1 MERGKR
7 QRLSG
12 SQYKKIRLQREA
24 NSAKQK
30 NALLHFL
37 SRSSSEKALAPIV
50 ASTTNQNEVEI
61 EIESGGE
68 IEYAD
73 SVSVNEYRNSGN
85 DDTAKEPEN
94 NVDDIGQNENNE
106 DQSGEDPKTNK
117 DLPLNFNDPAKWPI
131 IDGKFKALL
140 MKYGPIQKLPSLFP
154 EDEQGA
160 TIDHINQKIIQSETQ
175 HWRQVLARI
184 ITLIRTLAGQNLALR
199 GTCEKL
205 FEPNNGNFLKFI
217 EFLGN
222 YDPIMSKH
230 IQRITTSEIHTT
242 YLGKTI
248 QNEIV
253 ESLANKIKNDI
264 LAKLERAKYY
274 SLILDCTP
282 DISHM
287 EQMAVVFRFVIATE
301 SSSEKPAEVVVSEHF
316 VTFQELQDT
325 TGANMTK
332 VVIDKLQELGV
343 NLDDMRGQ
351 GYDNGA
357 NMRGKYNGVQARI
370 RQLNPRAFFV
380 PCSAHSLNL
389 VLNDAAN
396 CCMEAVA
403 FFDLIQGIY
412 NFFSA
417 STHRWSILLNHL
429 SDLTIKPLSATRWE
443 SRVGAVRALRFQI
456 SGVYDALIEIAEDNT
471 LTTAPQVKSRAEAK
485 GIARNISNFKFVC
498 SLVLWYDILFQ
509 INIVSKML
517 QSQALDLSLA
527 LEHLNATKSFLCDY
541 RCDEEFAAMVENTK
555 KLAVELEIF
564 EGFDVDDRVRRK
576 SRQFLYEGRDEPIV
590 SPEQNFRVSFF
601 NRILDIA
608 IQAINERFTQLSEY
622 NELFGF
628 LYNIGSKPLTDDELL
643 KHCKDLHLALMSDGQ
658 SDINGVELWYEIKAI
673 GRRLDTSNS
682 DPKSVLKCIYTS
694 NVVEVFPNL
703 SIAFRIL
710 LTLPVTVASA
720 EGSFSK
726 LKIIKSYLRSQM
738 CQDRLV
744 GLATISIEKEI
755 ADHLDIEDLVKDFAE
770 LKARKI
776 HF

>member
-1 MERGKR
+1 MAALVQFKTLSER
-7 QRLSG
+7 
-12 SQYKKIRLQREA
+12 YRETGDF
-24 NSAKQK
+24 K
-30 NALLHFL
+30 
-37 SRSSSEKALAPIV
+37 SEARTERPK
-50 ASTTNQNEVEI
+50 
-61 EIESGGE
+61 
-68 IEYAD
+68 
-73 SVSVNEYRNSGN
+73 
-85 DDTAKEPEN
+85 

-140 MKYGPIQKLPSLFP
+140 MKYGPIQKLLSLFP
-154 EDEQGA
+154 EDEQGRKFSSFHFYRRMSNGDKIKR
-160 TIDHINQKIIQSETQ
+160 TWLVYSITKDTKIIQSETQ

-230 IQRITTSEIHTT
+230 IQQITTSKIHTT

-253 ESLANKIKNDI
+253 ELLANKIKNDI

-287 EQMAVVFRFVIATE
+287 EQMTVVFRFVSATE

-316 VTFQELQDT
+316 LTFLELQDT

-396 CCMEAVA
+396 C
-403 FFDLIQGIY
+403 
-412 NFFSA
+412 S
-417 STHRWSILLNHL
+417 STHGWSILLNHL

-471 LTTAPQVKSRAEAK
+471 LTTAPQVKSCAEAK

-527 LEHLNATKSFLCDY
+527 LEHLNATKSFLCDF
-541 RCDEEFAAMVENTK
+541 RCDEEFAAMVENAK

-564 EGFDVDDRVRRK
+564 EGFDVDDPVRVRRK

-628 LYNIGSKPLTDDELL
+628 L
-643 KHCKDLHLALMSDGQ
+643 
-658 SDINGVELWYEIKAI
+658 
-673 GRRLDTSNS
+673 
-682 DPKSVLKCIYTS
+682 
-694 NVVEVFPNL
+694 
-703 SIAFRIL
+703 
-710 LTLPVTVASA
+710 
-720 EGSFSK
+720 
-726 LKIIKSYLRSQM
+726 
-738 CQDRLV
+738 
-744 GLATISIEKEI
+744 
-755 ADHLDIEDLVKDFAE
+755 
-770 LKARKI
+770 
-776 HF
+776 

>member
-1 MERGKR
+1 
-7 QRLSG
+7 
-12 SQYKKIRLQREA
+12 
-24 NSAKQK
+24 
-30 NALLHFL
+30 
-37 SRSSSEKALAPIV
+37 
-50 ASTTNQNEVEI
+50 
-61 EIESGGE
+61 
-68 IEYAD
+68 
-73 SVSVNEYRNSGN
+73 
-85 DDTAKEPEN
+85 
-94 NVDDIGQNENNE
+94 
-106 DQSGEDPKTNK
+106 
-117 DLPLNFNDPAKWPI
+117 
-131 IDGKFKALL
+131 
-140 MKYGPIQKLPSLFP
+140 
-154 EDEQGA
+154 
-160 TIDHINQKIIQSETQ
+160 
-175 HWRQVLARI
+175 
-184 ITLIRTLAGQNLALR
+184 
-199 GTCEKL
+199 
-205 FEPNNGNFLKFI
+205 
-217 EFLGN
+217 
-222 YDPIMSKH
+222 MSKH
-230 IQRITTSEIHTT
+230 IQRITKSEIHTT

-253 ESLANKIKNDI
+253 ELLANKIKNDI

-287 EQMAVVFRFVIATE
+287 EQMTVVFRFVSATE

-316 VTFQELQDT
+316 VTFLELQDT

-396 CCMEAVA
+396 C
-403 FFDLIQGIY
+403 
-412 NFFSA
+412 S

-541 RCDEEFAAMVENTK
+541 RCDEEFAAMVENAK

-564 EGFDVDDRVRRK
+564 EGFDVDDPVRVRRK

-643 KHCKDLHLALMSDGQ
+643 KHCKDLHLALMSDDQ

-682 DPKSVLKCIYTS
+682 DPKSVLTCIYTS

-703 SIAFRIL
+703 SIALRIL
-710 LTLPVTVASA
+710 LTLPVTVASV
-720 EGSFSK
+720 ERSFSK

-755 ADHLDIEDLVKDFAE
+755 ADHLDIKRFD
-770 LKARKI
+770 
-776 HF
+776 

>member
-1 MERGKR
+1 
-7 QRLSG
+7 
-12 SQYKKIRLQREA
+12 
-24 NSAKQK
+24 
-30 NALLHFL
+30 
-37 SRSSSEKALAPIV
+37 
-50 ASTTNQNEVEI
+50 
-61 EIESGGE
+61 
-68 IEYAD
+68 
-73 SVSVNEYRNSGN
+73 
-85 DDTAKEPEN
+85 
-94 NVDDIGQNENNE
+94 
-106 DQSGEDPKTNK
+106 
-117 DLPLNFNDPAKWPI
+117 
-131 IDGKFKALL
+131 

-154 EDEQGA
+154 EDEQSRKFSSFHCYRRMSNGDKIKRTWLVYSITKDTVFCFCCKIFSPNKFSLSSHDGCRDWKNISVIIKRHETSSGHTTAYLNWRDLEVRLKSGA

-253 ESLANKIKNDI
+253 ELLANKIKNDI

-287 EQMAVVFRFVIATE
+287 EQMTVVFRFVSATE

-316 VTFQELQDT
+316 VTFFELQDT

-332 VVIDKLQELGV
+332 VVIDKLLELGV

-396 CCMEAVA
+396 CCLEAVA

-417 STHRWSILLNHL
+417 STHR
-429 SDLTIKPLSATRWE
+429 
-443 SRVGAVRALRFQI
+443 
-456 SGVYDALIEIAEDNT
+456 
-471 LTTAPQVKSRAEAK
+471 
-485 GIARNISNFKFVC
+485 
-498 SLVLWYDILFQ
+498 
-509 INIVSKML
+509 
-517 QSQALDLSLA
+517 
-527 LEHLNATKSFLCDY
+527 
-541 RCDEEFAAMVENTK
+541 
-555 KLAVELEIF
+555 
-564 EGFDVDDRVRRK
+564 
-576 SRQFLYEGRDEPIV
+576 
-590 SPEQNFRVSFF
+590 
-601 NRILDIA
+601 
-608 IQAINERFTQLSEY
+608 
-622 NELFGF
+622 
-628 LYNIGSKPLTDDELL
+628 
-643 KHCKDLHLALMSDGQ
+643 
-658 SDINGVELWYEIKAI
+658 
-673 GRRLDTSNS
+673 
-682 DPKSVLKCIYTS
+682 
-694 NVVEVFPNL
+694 
-703 SIAFRIL
+703 
-710 LTLPVTVASA
+710 
-720 EGSFSK
+720 
-726 LKIIKSYLRSQM
+726 
-738 CQDRLV
+738 
-744 GLATISIEKEI
+744 
-755 ADHLDIEDLVKDFAE
+755 
-770 LKARKI
+770 
-776 HF
+776 

>member
-1 MERGKR
+1 MVNIIK
-7 QRLSG
+7 
-12 SQYKKIRLQREA
+12 
-24 NSAKQK
+24 
-30 NALLHFL
+30 
-37 SRSSSEKALAPIV
+37 SSSEKALAPIV
-50 ASTTNQNEVEI
+50 ASTSNQNEVEI

-85 DDTAKEPEN
+85 DINAKEPEN
-94 NVDDIGQNENNE
+94 VYEVEFISNLSEVVVQNVDDIGQNENNE

-154 EDEQGA
+154 EDEQDRKFSSFHFYRRMSNGDKIKRTWLVYSITKDTVFCFCCKIFSPNKFSLSSHDGCRDWKNISVIIKRHETSSGHTTAYLNWRDLEVRLKSGA

-175 HWRQVLARI
+175 HWRQVLERI

-217 EFLGN
+217 EILGN

-230 IQRITTSEIHTT
+230 IQRIKTSEIHTT

-253 ESLANKIKNDI
+253 ELLANKIKNHI

-287 EQMAVVFRFVIATE
+287 EQMTVVFRFVSATE
-301 SSSEKPAEVVVSEHF
+301 SSSEKPAEVAVSEHF
-316 VTFQELQDT
+316 VTFLELQDT

-332 VVIDKLQELGV
+332 VVIGKLQELG
-343 NLDDMRGQ
+343 
-351 GYDNGA
+351 
-357 NMRGKYNGVQARI
+357 
-370 RQLNPRAFFV
+370 
-380 PCSAHSLNL
+380 
-389 VLNDAAN
+389 
-396 CCMEAVA
+396 
-403 FFDLIQGIY
+403 
-412 NFFSA
+412 
-417 STHRWSILLNHL
+417 
-429 SDLTIKPLSATRWE
+429 DLTIKPLSATRWE
-443 SRVGAVRALRFQI
+443 SRVDAVRALRFQI

-541 RCDEEFAAMVENTK
+541 RCDEAFAAMVENAK
-555 KLAVELEIF
+555 KLAVELENF
-564 EGFDVDDRVRRK
+564 EGFDVDDPVRVRRK
-576 SRQFLYEGRDEPIV
+576 SRQLLYEGRDEPIV

-608 IQAINERFTQLSEY
+608 IQAINERFTQLNEY

-628 LYNIGSKPLTDDELL
+628 LYNIGSK
-643 KHCKDLHLALMSDGQ
+643 HGY
-658 SDINGVELWYEIKAI
+658 G
-673 GRRLDTSNS
+673 
-682 DPKSVLKCIYTS
+682 
-694 NVVEVFPNL
+694 
-703 SIAFRIL
+703 
-710 LTLPVTVASA
+710 
-720 EGSFSK
+720 
-726 LKIIKSYLRSQM
+726 
-738 CQDRLV
+738 
-744 GLATISIEKEI
+744 
-755 ADHLDIEDLVKDFAE
+755 
-770 LKARKI
+770 
-776 HF
+776 

>member
-1 MERGKR
+1 MDRGKR

-50 ASTTNQNEVEI
+50 ASTSNQNEVEI

-85 DDTAKEPEN
+85 DITAKEPEN
-94 NVDDIGQNENNE
+94 VDEVEFISNLSEVVVQNVDDIGQNENNE
-106 DQSGEDPKTNK
+106 DHSGEDPKTNK
-117 DLPLNFNDPAKWPI
+117 DLPLNFNDPAKWLI

-154 EDEQGA
+154 KDEQGRKFSSLHFYRRMSNG
-160 TIDHINQKIIQSETQ
+160 DKIKRTWLEI
-175 HWRQVLARI
+175 W
-184 ITLIRTLAGQNLALR
+184 RTLAGQNLR

-253 ESLANKIKNDI
+253 ELLANKIKNHI

-287 EQMAVVFRFVIATE
+287 EQMTVVFRFVSATE

-316 VTFQELQDT
+316 VTFLELQDT

-443 SRVGAVRALRFQI
+443 SRVDAVRALRFQI

-541 RCDEEFAAMVENTK
+541 RCDEAFAAMVENAK
-555 KLAVELEIF
+555 KLAVELKFF
-564 EGFDVDDRVRRK
+564 EGFDVDDPVHVRRK

-628 LYNIGSKPLTDDELL
+628 LYNIGSKHFTDDELL
-643 KHCKDLHLALMSDGQ
+643 KHCKDLQLALMSDGQ
-658 SDINGVELWYEIKAI
+658 SDINGV
-673 GRRLDTSNS
+673 
-682 DPKSVLKCIYTS
+682 
-694 NVVEVFPNL
+694 
-703 SIAFRIL
+703 
-710 LTLPVTVASA
+710 
-720 EGSFSK
+720 
-726 LKIIKSYLRSQM
+726 
-738 CQDRLV
+738 
-744 GLATISIEKEI
+744 
-755 ADHLDIEDLVKDFAE
+755 
-770 LKARKI
+770 
-776 HF
+776 